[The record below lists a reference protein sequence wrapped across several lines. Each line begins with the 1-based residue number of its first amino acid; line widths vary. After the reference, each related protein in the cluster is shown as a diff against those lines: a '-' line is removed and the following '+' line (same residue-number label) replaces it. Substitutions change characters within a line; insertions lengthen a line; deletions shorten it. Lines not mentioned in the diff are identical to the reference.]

1 MNYIREYEL
10 GLQLSNVL
18 NGIPI
23 LVIELSTAPV
33 PLRCEVVYI
42 EEIPATSNDAEL
54 WSIPRMTHRIV
65 DHRHWC
71 QVAVTHNDATQIV
84 EAMVDMSITP
94 PLTLVVGIALALRR
108 VDDVS

>member
-1 MNYIREYEL
+1 MDYIHEYEV
-10 GLQLSNVL
+10 GLELSNVL

-33 PLRCEVVYI
+33 SLRCEVIYVV
-42 EEIPATSNDAEL
+42 EVPATSDDAEL

-94 PLTLVVGIALALRR
+94 PLTLVVGIAVVLRR